1 MQFSPAQDSIRRTM
15 GRTILLAF
23 HLRLWINGDAMV
35 VKNAMAARDIAI
47 FSNTLDTSGNLL
59 LINCETRRKQK
70 NAMIMLG
77 HSRVNCLTTIILI
90 CCGLTAGEGV
100 CCGGGGDCSSIS
112 MQRVVPAILLT
123 GIQGLWQEKEVVYVT
138 VVMLEV
144 VVASFL
150 DHVIKTQRLVLWVL
164 RCNGKRGLWIWPRSL

>member
-1 MQFSPAQDSIRRTM
+1 M

-70 NAMIMLG
+70 
-77 HSRVNCLTTIILI
+77 V
-90 CCGLTAGEGV
+90 
-100 CCGGGGDCSSIS
+100 SSMAKES
-112 MQRVVPAILLT
+112 KKKET
-123 GIQGLWQEKEVVYVT
+123 GT
-138 VVMLEV
+138 LE
-144 VVASFL
+144 
-150 DHVIKTQRLVLWVL
+150 
-164 RCNGKRGLWIWPRSL
+164 C